1 MKKISIFLKL
11 LLSLSLIGCLI
22 YYELIDLN
30 LLKDFS
36 FDDYILIILI
46 NFFIFFLATLRW
58 HLILKSYAIYN
69 NFLDILKLNLI
80 SIFFGNFFV
89 GQYGGDF
96 VRGYYI
102 YKKKKENR
110 INAVLS
116 IIFDRFFGLLGLIS
130 IVLILSL
137 VNKFNLFFEILIFF
151 ITIGLILIAFFFR
164 YSKK

>member
-46 NFFIFFLATLRW
+46 NFFIFFLATLRL

-69 NFLDILKLNLI
+69 NFLDILN
-80 SIFFGNFFV
+80 
-89 GQYGGDF
+89 
-96 VRGYYI
+96 
-102 YKKKKENR
+102 
-110 INAVLS
+110 
-116 IIFDRFFGLLGLIS
+116 
-130 IVLILSL
+130 
-137 VNKFNLFFEILIFF
+137 
-151 ITIGLILIAFFFR
+151 
-164 YSKK
+164 